1 MEGCKE
7 GKGEEITRRRVR
19 EGEAGTYYKR
29 RNKQKFLV
37 TDGIRRMR
45 GSSSSDRGKELY
57 KDGRKNGKCREEI
70 KNLFT
75 VLF

>member
-29 RNKQKFLV
+29 RNK
-37 TDGIRRMR
+37 
-45 GSSSSDRGKELY
+45 
-57 KDGRKNGKCREEI
+57 
-70 KNLFT
+70 
-75 VLF
+75 